1 MRNSTRFILLLL
13 LAGTVSAA
21 TAAKKAER
29 LLVGGCAWNK
39 VAVINKTTGQ
49 VEWSHEI
56 NPGEDCNDVQ
66 MTRKGNVLYA
76 YNSGAR
82 MISFKDQ
89 SVIWDYKAPKGC
101 ELYTATEMP
110 DGTFMLAMCG
120 HPARI
125 VTLDKA
131 GNQIGEL
138 TFETGIDGVH
148 GQFRQIIKAKNGNY
162 IIPLMGTGEVI
173 ELDAK
178 TAEVRR
184 RVNVGGSLFS
194 VKELPNGNW
203 LVSCGDGH
211 KFVEVNPLTLEKR
224 VVTSG
229 DLTDAKLLFVA
240 EVQPYDNGNI
250 LIANWPGHSR
260 DKKQPRLMEVDPQG
274 KVVWRLDAT
283 PENGIGS
290 PSSVFRMKK

>member
-1 MRNSTRFILLLL
+1 MIASALVLTGAVMT
-13 LAGTVSAA
+13 AGAVKTP
-21 TAAKKAER
+21 ER

-39 VAVINKTTGQ
+39 VAVINKATGQ
-49 VEWSHEI
+49 IEWSHEI

-66 MTRKGNVLYA
+66 MTRKGHVLYA

-89 SVIWDYKAPKGC
+89 SVLWDYKVPKGC

-110 DGTFMLAMCG
+110 DGTFILAMCG

-125 VTLDKA
+125 VTLDKT
-131 GNQIGEL
+131 GKQIAEL
-138 TFETGIDGVH
+138 TFETGIEGVH
-148 GQFRQIIKAKNGNY
+148 GQFRQIVKARNGNY

-173 ELDAK
+173 ELDAA
-178 TAEVRR
+178 TAEIRR
-184 RVNVGGSLFS
+184 RVKVGGSLFS
-194 VKELPNGNW
+194 VKELKNGNW

-211 KFVEVNPLTLEKR
+211 KFVEVNPLSLERKE
-224 VVTSG
+224 VTSR
-229 DLTDAKLLFVA
+229 DLSDGVKLLFVA
-240 EVQPYDNGNI
+240 ETQPYDNGNI

-260 DKKQPRLMEVDPQG
+260 DKNQPRLMEVDPQG

-283 PENGIGS
+283 SENGIGS
-290 PSSVFRMKK
+290 PSSVYRMKK